1 MKEKT
6 KASRR
11 GFIFAGFAAIP
22 FLKSKALADS
32 CKPTE
37 TNAEGPFHRK
47 GAPWTARL
55 CGADEPGEPLVI
67 SGRVI
72 DAETCKPLKGATV
85 DVWQA
90 NAAGHYD
97 NDNPNSPPDPDK
109 FHLRGQMKTDKDG
122 RYRFE
127 TIIPANYSG
136 GGIIG
141 MRAKHIHYIVSCP
154 GYAPLTT
161 QCYFEGDKY
170 NETDGLVRRSLII
183 GLTEKKKHKEGAFDI
198 VLAKAK

>member
-6 KASRR
+6 KSSRR
-11 GFIFAGFAAIP
+11 GFIFAGVAAAIP
-22 FLKSKALADS
+22 FFKSKALGDS

-55 CGADEPGEPLVI
+55 CGADEPGESLVI

-90 NAAGHYD
+90 NAAGRYD
-97 NDNPNSPPDPDK
+97 NDDPKNQPDPDK

-127 TIIPANYSG
+127 TIVPANYG
-136 GGIIG
+136 GGGIG

-170 NETDGLVRRSLII
+170 NETDRLVRRSLII
-183 GLTEKKKHKEGAFDI
+183 SLQEKKKHKEGTFDI

>member
-1 MKEKT
+1 MKERLKS
-6 KASRR
+6 SRR

-32 CKPTE
+32 CNPTE
-37 TNAEGPFHRK
+37 TNAEGPFYRK
-47 GAPWTARL
+47 GAPWTTQL
-55 CGADEPGEPLVI
+55 CGADEPGDPIVI
-67 SGRVI
+67 AGRVI
-72 DAETCKPLKGATV
+72 DAETCKPIKGATV

-90 NAAGHYD
+90 NAAGRYD
-97 NDNPNSPPDPDK
+97 NDDPKHPPDPDK

-122 RYRFE
+122 RYRFS
-127 TIIPANYSG
+127 TVLPANYSG
-136 GGIIG
+136 GGVG

-154 GYAPLTT
+154 GYVPLTT

-170 NETDGLVRRSLII
+170 NESDRLVKSSLII
-183 GLTEKKKHKEGAFDI
+183 GLADKKKHKEGTFDI